1 MSRIA
6 CNPMAKVRHSHVKC
20 KKYGRPIFIIKNN
33 WNNLDNYLIDGQL
46 LELFQLS
53 LLFSCDVVV

>member
-33 WNNLDNYLIDGQL
+33 WNNLDNYLVD
-46 LELFQLS
+46 
-53 LLFSCDVVV
+53 

>member
-1 MSRIA
+1 MEST
-6 CNPMAKVRHSHVKC
+6 NNKSSHFYHK
-20 KKYGRPIFIIKNN
+20 KNN